1 MSQTSQLLDALK
13 KCLRAKG
20 LTYQDVAEALEISE
34 ASVKRV
40 FSRKTFTL
48 SRLEDVCRFLDM
60 SIYDLARMTK
70 MYGEEESTVL
80 TVAQEEALAAD
91 SSLLTYFYLL
101 LLGRKPDS
109 IAAEYGLDELAQTRI
124 LTRLDRLKLIDLFP
138 NNRARL
144 LVSRRIVWR
153 PDGPIRRQ
161 YERQVKAQFLDY
173 RFKDRDEWLS
183 LESTELSEASVK
195 VLRRQ
200 LDRLAHDFDELAEL
214 DMNLPKKQKRSF
226 GLMLALRPWTYWQIL
241 EPSTQLLTPPEGSSG

>member
-20 LTYQDVAEALEISE
+20 LTYQDVAEALGISE

-40 FSRKTFTL
+40 FSQKTFTL

-80 TVAQEEALAAD
+80 TVTQEEALAAD

-101 LLGRKPDS
+101 LLGRKPEG
-109 IAAEYGLDELAQTRI
+109 IAREYGLHKLTETRI

-173 RFKDRDEWLS
+173 PFKDRDEWLS
-183 LESTELSEASVK
+183 LETTELSDASVK
-195 VLRRQ
+195 VLTRQ
-200 LDRLAHDFDELAEL
+200 LDRLAHEFDELAEL
-214 DMNLPKKQKRSF
+214 DMNLPRKQKRSF

-241 EPSTQLLTPPEGSSG
+241 EPSTQLLTPPGDTAE

>member
-1 MSQTSQLLDALK
+1 
-13 KCLRAKG
+13 
-20 LTYQDVAEALEISE
+20 
-34 ASVKRV
+34 V

-161 YERQVKAQFLDY
+161 YERQVRSVSKG
-173 RFKDRDEWLS
+173 
-183 LESTELSEASVK
+183 SEAP
-195 VLRRQ
+195 
-200 LDRLAHDFDELAEL
+200 A
-214 DMNLPKKQKRSF
+214 
-226 GLMLALRPWTYWQIL
+226 
-241 EPSTQLLTPPEGSSG
+241 GSSGSRLRRTG

>member
-138 NNRARL
+138 NNRTRL

-241 EPSTQLLTPPEGSSG
+241 EPSTQLLTPPEGSPG